1 MMNRLI
7 VAGSPR
13 SAGRSARLAELVFEA
28 CIEECPDDELALV
41 PVSELSIAGCT
52 GCDACKASEG
62 HVCVIEDDMVQVR
75 ELIDDA
81 EELVVVSP
89 VYFSGAPSQM
99 KALLDRLQPYFWAGA
114 RHGEKRPAT
123 LHIVGEGGD
132 PHGYG
137 ALVGEVRSALSCAG
151 FSLVRVL
158 DWVGKIDEAGEISS
172 EADELVLEPFENASD
187 DDRRMRALVE
197 DDEVS
202 DAGAW
207 DGGASDLDPLA
218 DFVPYIPPRPKLD
231 ISSDRRM
238 RARAAGEERSG
249 RRTNARA
256 SGEERSKQGE
266 RGGRPRAKTAGTR
279 GKASGKKQKKGPA
292 YGVKNPSTKRGGSS
306 PRPANKANRGKKRR
320 G

>member
-1 MMNRLI
+1 MNRLI
-7 VAGSPR
+7 VMGSPR

-52 GCDACKASEG
+52 GCDACRFSEG
-62 HVCVIEDDMVQVR
+62 HVCAIEDDMVQVR

-81 EELVVVSP
+81 EELIVVSP

-137 ALVGEVRSALSCAG
+137 ALVGEVRSALSCAC
-151 FSLVRVL
+151 FSLTRVL
-158 DWVGKIDEAGEISS
+158 DWVGKIDEAGEISG
-172 EADELVLEPFENASD
+172 EADELVLEPLGSAFDDGVRAGTSREDGDAWD
-187 DDRRMRALVE
+187 DD
-197 DDEVS
+197 
-202 DAGAW
+202 AW
-207 DGGASDLDPLA
+207 DGDASDLDPLA
-218 DFVPYIPPRPKLD
+218 DFAPYVPPRPKLD
-231 ISSDRRM
+231 ISSGQRAISPAADR
-238 RARAAGEERSG
+238 G
-249 RRTNARA
+249 
-256 SGEERSKQGE
+256 RSKQGG
-266 RGGRPRAKTAGTR
+266 RGGRSRAKTTGASGGAG
-279 GKASGKKQKKGPA
+279 GKKQKKGPA
-292 YGVKNPSTKRGGSS
+292 YGVKNAPTKGGGSS